1 MTKSDEIGRL
11 FRTHYAAM
19 YHLAMMIVRDDNVAR
34 DMVHDVFEAL
44 LVAGRSEASAAY
56 LMTAV
61 RNRCLKYIRS
71 LTVRERLKQA
81 YSLDGQEI
89 ADDEWPDEATIA
101 LIQATVS
108 NDLTEAC
115 RRVVNLRF
123 ADGLSYQE
131 IADHLGI
138 SKAAVYKHLRHA
150 IDVLRQK
157 LSRNG

>member
-1 MTKSDEIGRL
+1 
-11 FRTHYAAM
+11 M